1 MVKNFLK
8 IGSLVMFVVGA
19 FRLLT
24 GDGTGAIMIAVAAVV
39 DLQAGHMD
47 LTERILALESK
58 EKKDA
63 TQPTQST

>member
-1 MVKNFLK
+1 MIKNFLK

-19 FRLLT
+19 FKLIS
-24 GDGTGAIMIAVAAVV
+24 GDGTGAIMIAVATIV

-58 EKKDA
+58 EKKNA
-63 TQPTQST
+63 TEPTQST